1 MASEGR
7 RGGERGG
14 GLTGGEEASTLLV
27 SLMTEIVRARTKVV
41 AAGLER
47 TSV

>member
-14 GLTGGEEASTLLV
+14 GLTGGEEASRLLV
-27 SLMTEIVRARTKVV
+27 SLMIEVTRAWTKAVD
-41 AAGLER
+41 GGMER
-47 TSV
+47 TSI